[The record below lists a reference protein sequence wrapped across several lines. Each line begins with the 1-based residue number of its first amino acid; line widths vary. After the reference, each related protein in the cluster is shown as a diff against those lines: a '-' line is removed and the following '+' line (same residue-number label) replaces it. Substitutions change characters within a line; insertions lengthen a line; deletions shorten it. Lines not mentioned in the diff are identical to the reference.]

1 MCMCMWI
8 VTAIPAL
15 FGHVYAASNQYGSIS
30 VEGPAFVNREV
41 TLKATP
47 HYPWGC
53 DVEWRYLMEKGKA
66 FRTIKGTNISRYLE
80 KGSFFLKLTPSIE
93 YNNSVFF
100 ARCSTNTTIKTR
112 MISLNMKDIVGQCGA
127 LMLLSPVVRGADV
140 ILGYFPSDDSIKR
153 QTFTRRTWQKNKQDI
168 QLREG
173 FYEEKISSVYLFTL
187 TIFNFD
193 EGDEGTYNLECNSV
207 DNTESVQLHFLE
219 QPSYPVLGPKSNDFN
234 TTQCIYVYGGSDMY
248 CITDNGTKPVQVIL
262 SLGQDSFVF
271 GETEINNGLYRFRYA
286 NQQMAGLSRQ
296 NVTCQV
302 SYAVLETS
310 YEVHGIL
317 CNVEQ
322 GSPPI
327 LTVPEFLDG
336 ENSTASCAVRNAIPA
351 PAIEMHIGTVLLDDV
366 LQTDSFQGSSYTF
379 TSSARV
385 TKANI
390 AWNGKEMCCTRK
402 SKYEFGFND
411 ISVCKNISMKF
422 PPSNISLTINKIP
435 KYNNTYFISVLNI
448 SCETNE
454 SNPPCTI
461 EWSSDNS
468 NLRYIQSNNWT
479 NGDNG
484 RYSAVSNVL
493 YSVSKYMAGGT
504 ITCSIRCDH
513 FQSHLTTNY
522 TVSSSGGPTLYLNM
536 TSPVQLCPNTRVTVN
551 CLVDDS
557 NANGQWTL
565 RWEDANTT
573 VLRICTQIEECLLT
587 LDYTG
592 DGLNTYICYAWTSV
606 DLLKHSLTVSSS
618 MTEDLFMEAT
628 IVKQSIP
635 NILNLT
641 CNTSGKCMPCAI
653 AWSSNSVL
661 LDPIS
666 TSQWTKNSGSGYTSV
681 SNALYFI
688 TKDVDGKR
696 IQCSVNCGNES
707 SYSNNETYTISF
719 QAVQVYATL
728 LRRRKTAVRERC
740 THVYDTVSNV
750 ETTAL
755 HNLRG
760 VSTNA
765 IQVTNAPQHLDM
777 EGNKVLSNENVSHYD
792 YVDTTSDHS
801 DSQTNA
807 PDANYIHAL

>member
-1 MCMCMWI
+1 
-8 VTAIPAL
+8 
-15 FGHVYAASNQYGSIS
+15 
-30 VEGPAFVNREV
+30 
-41 TLKATP
+41 
-47 HYPWGC
+47 
-53 DVEWRYLMEKGKA
+53 
-66 FRTIKGTNISRYLE
+66 
-80 KGSFFLKLTPSIE
+80 
-93 YNNSVFF
+93 
-100 ARCSTNTTIKTR
+100 
-112 MISLNMKDIVGQCGA
+112 
-127 LMLLSPVVRGADV
+127 
-140 ILGYFPSDDSIKR
+140 
-153 QTFTRRTWQKNKQDI
+153 
-168 QLREG
+168 
-173 FYEEKISSVYLFTL
+173 
-187 TIFNFD
+187 
-193 EGDEGTYNLECNSV
+193 
-207 DNTESVQLHFLE
+207 
-219 QPSYPVLGPKSNDFN
+219 
-234 TTQCIYVYGGSDMY
+234 
-248 CITDNGTKPVQVIL
+248 
-262 SLGQDSFVF
+262 
-271 GETEINNGLYRFRYA
+271 
-286 NQQMAGLSRQ
+286 
-296 NVTCQV
+296 
-302 SYAVLETS
+302 
-310 YEVHGIL
+310 
-317 CNVEQ
+317 
-322 GSPPI
+322 
-327 LTVPEFLDG
+327 
-336 ENSTASCAVRNAIPA
+336 
-351 PAIEMHIGTVLLDDV
+351 
-366 LQTDSFQGSSYTF
+366 
-379 TSSARV
+379 
-385 TKANI
+385 
-390 AWNGKEMCCTRK
+390 MCCTRK

-422 PPSNISLTINKIP
+422 PPSNISLSITKIP

-479 NGDNG
+479 NGDNW

-504 ITCSIRCDH
+504 VTCSIRCDH
-513 FQSHLTTNY
+513 FQSYLTTNY

>member
-1 MCMCMWI
+1 
-8 VTAIPAL
+8 
-15 FGHVYAASNQYGSIS
+15 
-30 VEGPAFVNREV
+30 
-41 TLKATP
+41 
-47 HYPWGC
+47 
-53 DVEWRYLMEKGKA
+53 
-66 FRTIKGTNISRYLE
+66 
-80 KGSFFLKLTPSIE
+80 
-93 YNNSVFF
+93 
-100 ARCSTNTTIKTR
+100 
-112 MISLNMKDIVGQCGA
+112 
-127 LMLLSPVVRGADV
+127 
-140 ILGYFPSDDSIKR
+140 
-153 QTFTRRTWQKNKQDI
+153 
-168 QLREG
+168 
-173 FYEEKISSVYLFTL
+173 
-187 TIFNFD
+187 
-193 EGDEGTYNLECNSV
+193 
-207 DNTESVQLHFLE
+207 
-219 QPSYPVLGPKSNDFN
+219 
-234 TTQCIYVYGGSDMY
+234 MY
-248 CITDNGTKPVQVIL
+248 CITDNGTKPVQVVL
-262 SLGQDSFVF
+262 SLGQDSFVLA
-271 GETEINNGLYRFRYA
+271 ETEKNNGLYRFRNA
-286 NQQMAGLSRQ
+286 HQQMAGLSRQ

-302 SYAVLETS
+302 SNAALETP

-351 PAIEMHIGTVLLDDV
+351 PAIEMHIDTVLLDDV
-366 LQTDSFQGSSYTF
+366 LQTDSFQGSSHTF
-379 TSSARV
+379 TSSAKV

-422 PPSNISLTINKIP
+422 PPSNISLSINKIP
-435 KYNNTYFISVLNI
+435 KYNNTYFISVLNV

-618 MTEDLFMEAT
+618 MTED
-628 IVKQSIP
+628 
-635 NILNLT
+635 
-641 CNTSGKCMPCAI
+641 
-653 AWSSNSVL
+653 
-661 LDPIS
+661 
-666 TSQWTKNSGSGYTSV
+666 
-681 SNALYFI
+681 
-688 TKDVDGKR
+688 VDGKR

-719 QAVQVYATL
+719 QAVQDSTNNSAPVLTQKWFMSVIYAVAGTLLCLLVLTLTLLLFRRCKPHVYATL

-750 ETTAL
+750 ESTAL